1 MGVSPF
7 REKTQKEEGEGR
19 LTRRQE
25 VKDRRLVSV
34 NKLEIRMSDI
44 RSRSFHGRLRSRF
57 PSTDLLTTEQISVE
71 YNYRRL

>member
-1 MGVSPF
+1 MGISPF

-44 RSRSFHGRLRSRF
+44 RSRSFHGSLRSRS
-57 PSTDLLTTEQISVE
+57 PSTDLLTTEQISVA
-71 YNYRRL
+71 YNYLRI